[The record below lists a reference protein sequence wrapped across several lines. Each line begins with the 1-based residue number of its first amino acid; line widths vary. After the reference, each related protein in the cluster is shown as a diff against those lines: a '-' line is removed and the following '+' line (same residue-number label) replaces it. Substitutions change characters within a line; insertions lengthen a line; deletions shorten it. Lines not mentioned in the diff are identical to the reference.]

1 MKLLKLTRL
10 FAALCIF
17 GFIVIAGGAV
27 VKAQAISAKSYVLID
42 QSSGRVIECGN
53 DNMRLP
59 MASTTKIMTALIAV
73 ESGRLDDTFT
83 VPPEAIL
90 VEGSS
95 MGLQPDEK
103 ITLRDLVYGLM
114 LESGNDAANTI
125 ATVLGGSPSHFA
137 DMMNARA
144 LSLGLT
150 NTHFCNPSGLDAA
163 NHYTTALDLARLT
176 AYAMNNPDFAKIT
189 GTQKIRIPYNGIKN
203 GRLLVNHNRLLGSYA
218 DVIGGK
224 TGFTK
229 KSGRCL
235 VSCAQRDGVA
245 LVAVTLNDPDDW
257 KDHAALF
264 DSGFSKLKSTKLL
277 NVMPEITAN
286 VVGGLKNKVD
296 VVYDKSTTASLK
308 QGELSQV
315 KLQVELDRFYYAPL
329 KKGQILGHMVYT
341 VDGVVVAKTN
351 ITAANNVAGQGTK
364 KPGFFARLWRA
375 IAGFFRG
382 LFHR

>member
-1 MKLLKLTRL
+1 MRILKLTRF
-10 FAALCIF
+10 FAALCIS
-17 GFIVIAGGAV
+17 GTIVIVGGGV
-27 VKAQAISAKSYVLID
+27 LHAQAISAKAYALID

-73 ESGRLDDTFT
+73 ESGRLDETFT

-95 MGLQPDEK
+95 MGLKADER

-137 DMMNARA
+137 DMMNAKA
-144 LSLGLT
+144 QSLGLT

-163 NHYTTALDLARLT
+163 SHYTTALDLACLE
-176 AYAMNNPDFAKIT
+176 AYAMKNSDFAKIT

-203 GRLLVNHNRLLGSYA
+203 GRLLFNHNRLLSSYA
-218 DVIGGK
+218 GVIGGK

-235 VSCAQRDGVA
+235 VTCAQRNGVT

-257 KDHAALF
+257 KDHATLLNN
-264 DSGFSKLKSTKLL
+264 GFSKLKSTKLL
-277 NVMPEITAN
+277 NVAPEITAN
-286 VVGGLKNKVD
+286 VVGGLVNTVD
-296 VVYDKSTTASLK
+296 VAYDKSTMASLG
-308 QGELSQV
+308 QGELSRV

-329 KKGQILGHMVYT
+329 KKGQILGHMVYML
-341 VDGVVVAKTN
+341 DGVVVAQTN
-351 ITAANNVAGQGTK
+351 ITAAKDVAGQGAK
-364 KPGFFARLWRA
+364 KPGFFVRLWQK
-375 IAGFFRG
+375 ITGLFKG